1 MPEIESEAPSQP
13 VRVTTEV
20 EVLDNGLLLALT
32 GPGGANLKPL
42 ERAFGIGIGLRG
54 NTIRLIGPT
63 PSVTLAERALT
74 ELLELVRRGSHLGER
89 EVERSI
95 ETLRRHPEVKLTEM
109 LDDVIAVGT
118 GKRGV
123 SPKGVA
129 QQQYIRAM
137 RTHDVVFGVGP
148 AGTGKTYLAMAA
160 AVSALLARKYK
171 RIILTRPAVEA
182 GEKLGFLPGDLAEKV
197 NPYLRPLYDAL
208 HDMMDME
215 RAQDL
220 LQRGTIEVAPL
231 AFMRGR
237 TLNSSFVIL
246 DEAQNTTVDQMKMF
260 LTRLGYDSK
269 AVITGDV
276 TQVDLPDGRKSGLS
290 DAIRLL
296 ANVEGIAINRFS
308 DVDVVRHPLVQ
319 RIIRAYDARAEQQQ
333 QRRDNERAEA
343 FQRYRGRANDRDEA
357 SPAGGTARFDRDDR
371 DYRESERDEV
381 DHDDADRDE
390 TRED

>member
-1 MPEIESEAPSQP
+1 MKEAESEATKRP
-13 VRVTTEV
+13 VRISTEV
-20 EVLDNGLLLALT
+20 EVADSGLLLALT

-42 ERAFGIGIGLRG
+42 EKAFDIGVGLRG
-54 NTIRLIGPT
+54 NTIRLVGP
-63 PSVTLAERALT
+63 PKSVGLAERALA
-74 ELLELVRRGSHLGER
+74 ELLELARRGSHLTAR
-89 EVERSI
+89 DVQRSVEQ
-95 ETLRRHPEVKLTEM
+95 LKRHPEVKLSEM
-109 LDDVIAVGT
+109 LDDTVQVGA

-123 SPKGVA
+123 APKGLA
-129 QQQYIRAM
+129 QQEYLRAI

-148 AGTGKTYLAMAA
+148 AGTGKTYLAMAT
-160 AVSALLARKYK
+160 AVAALLERKYK

-220 LQRGTIEVAPL
+220 LARGTIEVAPL

-276 TQVDLPDGRKSGLS
+276 TQVDLPDGKRSGLQ

-296 ANVEGIAINRFS
+296 GNVEGIAMSRFT

-319 RIIRAYDARAEQQQ
+319 RIIRAYDS
-333 QRRDNERAEA
+333 
-343 FQRYRGRANDRDEA
+343 RDEERRTEDEARRSVNARRVQVA
-357 SPAGGTARFDRDDR
+357 SRMPAEDGGSQ
-371 DYRESERDEV
+371 EE
-381 DHDDADRDE
+381 
-390 TRED
+390 

>member
-1 MPEIESEAPSQP
+1 MPTVESEATRTP
-13 VRVTTEV
+13 VRITTEI
-20 EVLDNGLLLALT
+20 EVPDSGLLIALT
-32 GPGGANLKPL
+32 GPNGANLKPL
-42 ERAFGIGIGLRG
+42 ERAFDVGVGLRG
-54 NTIRLIGPT
+54 NTIRLVGTP
-63 PSVTLAERALT
+63 PSVALAERALS
-74 ELLELVRRGSHLGER
+74 ELLELVRRGSHLGAR

-95 ETLRRHPEVKLTEM
+95 ETLRKHPDIKLTEM
-109 LDDVIAVGT
+109 LDDVLQVGT

-129 QQQYIRAM
+129 QQQYIRAIQA
-137 RTHDVVFGVGP
+137 HDIVFGIGP

-160 AVSALLARKYK
+160 AVSALLSRKYK

-208 HDMMDME
+208 HDMIDME

-220 LQRGTIEVAPL
+220 LARGTIEVAPL

-246 DEAQNTTVDQMKMF
+246 DEAQNTTADQMKMF

-276 TQVDLPDGRKSGLS
+276 TQVDLPDGRKSGLR
-290 DAIRLL
+290 DAINLL
-296 ANVEGIAINRFS
+296 DNVDGIAMCRFS
-308 DVDVVRHPLVQ
+308 DADVVRHPLVQ
-319 RIIRAYDARAEQQQ
+319 RIIRAYDARDEAK
-333 QRRDNERAEA
+333 RRAEEERENA
-343 FQRYRGRANDRDEA
+343 RSARIEEREA
-357 SPAGGTARFDRDDR
+357 ARGGTARFDEREAARELAEVEGRDTSG
-371 DYRESERDEV
+371 REPGDERTRADER
-381 DHDDADRDE
+381 A
-390 TRED
+390 

>member
-1 MPEIESEAPSQP
+1 MPGTESEAPHSP
-13 VRVTTEV
+13 VRISTEV
-20 EVLDNGLLLALT
+20 EVADSGLLLALT

-42 ERAFGIGIGLRG
+42 EKAFDIGIGLRG
-54 NTIRLIGPT
+54 NTIRLVGQPT
-63 PSVTLAERALT
+63 AVGLAERAIA
-74 ELLELVRRGSHLGER
+74 ELLDLAKRGSHLGER
-89 EVERSI
+89 EVVSSI
-95 ETLRRHPEVKLTEM
+95 ETLRRHPDVKLSEM
-109 LDDVIAVGT
+109 LDDVVQVGA

-129 QQQYIRAM
+129 QQQYIRAI

-208 HDMMDME
+208 HDMMDMD

-220 LQRGTIEVAPL
+220 LARGTIEVAPL

-237 TLNSSFVIL
+237 TLNTSFVIL
-246 DEAQNTTVDQMKMF
+246 DEAQNTTTDQMKMF

-276 TQVDLPDGRKSGLS
+276 TQIDLPDGRRSGLS
-290 DAIRLL
+290 DAIKLL
-296 ANVEGIAINRFS
+296 SHIEGIAICRFG

-319 RIIRAYDARAEQQQ
+319 RIIRAYDARDA
-333 QRRDNERAEA
+333 QRRQA
-343 FQRYRGRANDRDEA
+343 
-357 SPAGGTARFDRDDR
+357 
-371 DYRESERDEV
+371 DEV
-381 DHDDADRDE
+381 GGPAQADASAPAPQE
-390 TRED
+390 

>member
-13 VRVTTEV
+13 VRVSTEV

-54 NTIRLIGPT
+54 NTIRLIGPA

-109 LDDVIAVGT
+109 LDDVITVGT

-123 SPKGVA
+123 QPKGVA
-129 QQQYIRAM
+129 QQQYIRSM
-137 RTHDVVFGVGP
+137 RMHDVVFGVGP

-296 ANVEGIAINRFS
+296 GNVEGIAINRFT

-319 RIIRAYDARAEQQQ
+319 RIIRAYDARTEQQA
-333 QRRDNERAEA
+333 QRRELSGFRGEREREDM
-343 FQRYRGRANDRDEA
+343 QRYRARPNQRDDAEEYDNGRAHEDEDDQ
-357 SPAGGTARFDRDDR
+357 PHDDR
-371 DYRESERDEV
+371 P
-381 DHDDADRDE
+381 
-390 TRED
+390 RED

>member
-1 MPEIESEAPSQP
+1 VADS
-13 VRVTTEV
+13 
-20 EVLDNGLLLALT
+20 GLLLALT

-42 ERAFGIGIGLRG
+42 EKAFGIGVGLRG
-54 NTIRLIGPT
+54 NTIRLVGAAPAV
-63 PSVTLAERALT
+63 SLAERALT

-89 EVERSI
+89 EVERSLD
-95 ETLRRHPEVKLTEM
+95 TLRRHPEVKLTEM
-109 LDDVIAVGT
+109 LDDVITVGT
-118 GKRGV
+118 GRRGV

-129 QQQYIRAM
+129 QQQYIRAI
-137 RTHDVVFGVGP
+137 RANDVVFGVGP

-220 LQRGTIEVAPL
+220 LARGTIEVAPL

-246 DEAQNTTVDQMKMF
+246 DEAQNTTIDQMKMF

-269 AVITGDV
+269 AVVTGDV

-296 ANVEGIAINRFS
+296 GDVDGISICKFS

-319 RIIRAYDARAEQQQ
+319 RIIRAYDSRDASRREQQ
-333 QRRDNERAEA
+333 ER
-343 FQRYRGRANDRDEA
+343 RDEA
-357 SPAGGTARFDRDDR
+357 QASGQKERRASRQEQFPDQARDA
-371 DYRESERDEV
+371 ERDLQ
-381 DHDDADRDE
+381 DDANEVEQGD
-390 TRED
+390 